1 MSEQILHGIGVSP
14 GVAYGPAL
22 VVEWRFPEVPDR
34 AIGPGDV
41 EGEIAKLRAA
51 VERVAGGLDR
61 LRVRVAERAG
71 QSESKIF
78 DAQVLM
84 VRDPDFLAACE
95 HLIRHNQLSA
105 ETAYEFKALEVRVAW
120 GSNANV
126 RLRERLA
133 DLTAV
138 QIRMLRALIGH
149 SDDELEITQPDGPVV
164 IVAHELSPGLTVQLD
179 RDRLAGLV
187 SEEGT
192 RTSHAAI
199 LAHSLGI
206 PAVMGVP
213 GALGRIRNGT
223 VLLIDGAS
231 GAVLLDP
238 SPADLREASTQVSR
252 RRKFDLELE
261 GLTADPCVT
270 PDGRAIQLLANVD
283 LPEEIEQAVRY
294 GAQGV
299 GLVRTEFLVTGR
311 TALPGEDEQA
321 EYFRRV
327 AAAFPD
333 QPVTIRTFD
342 LGGDKFPA
350 AFDAPAE
357 GNPFL
362 GWRSIRVCLDQPD
375 LFRPQLRALL
385 RAAVQGNVRVMLPLV
400 TRVDEVTDTRAL
412 VAEEALA
419 LRNEGVPAADGLRL
433 GAMIE
438 TPAAVVLADRL
449 AEVCDFFSV
458 GTNDLTQYTL
468 AVDRGNA
475 RLASRFT
482 PQDPAVVRQ
491 LRQVL
496 DAAAHAS
503 IDCGVCG
510 EMASE
515 PLTAVLLVGL
525 GYVSLSVAPPTLLL
539 MKWLLRRIPYE
550 ACRAAALDAL
560 EARSAGEVDAV
571 LKRHASPYVDI
582 HLLDPHGPL
591 PARGTAKGI

>member
-1 MSEQILHGIGVSP
+1 MSEQVLHGIGVSP

-34 AIGPGDV
+34 AIGPDDI
-41 EGEIAKLRAA
+41 EGEVTKLRAA
-51 VERVAGGLDR
+51 VEKVAGDLDR
-61 LRVRVAERAG
+61 LRQHVADRAG
-71 QSESKIF
+71 TEESKIF

-120 GSNANV
+120 GSANI
-126 RLRERLA
+126 RLRDRLA

-149 SDDELEITQPDGPVV
+149 PDDELEITQPDGPVV

-213 GALGRIRNGT
+213 GALARISTGT
-223 VLLIDGAS
+223 VLLIDGGS

-261 GLTADPCVT
+261 GLTAEPCIT
-270 PDGRAIQLLANVD
+270 PDGRGIQLLANVD
-283 LPEEIEQAVRY
+283 LPEEIEQAVRH

-311 TALPGEDEQA
+311 TALPGEQEQA

-327 AAAFPD
+327 ASAFPEH
-333 QPVTIRTFD
+333 PVTIRTFD

-350 AFDAPAE
+350 AFEAPVE

-362 GWRSIRVCLDQPD
+362 GWRSIRVCLDQPE

-385 RAAVQGNVRVMLPLV
+385 RAAVHRNVRVMLPLV
-400 TRVDEVTDTRAL
+400 TRVDEVTGTRDL
-412 VAEEALA
+412 VKQEAAALA
-419 LRNEGVPAADGLRL
+419 AAGIPAAESLQL

-491 LRQVL
+491 LATVL
-496 DAAAHAS
+496 EAS
-503 IDCGVCG
+503 EKAGIDCGVCG

-525 GYVSLSVAPPTLLL
+525 GYSSLSVAPPTLLL
-539 MKWLLRRIPYE
+539 IKWLLRRIPFE
-550 ACRAAALDAL
+550 VCRAAALEAL
-560 EARSAGEVDAV
+560 EARSAAEVDAV
-571 LKRHASPYVDI
+571 LKKHAAEFVDI

-591 PARGTAKGI
+591 PARGG

>member
-1 MSEQILHGIGVSP
+1 MSEQIIHGIGVSP

-34 AIGPGDV
+34 AIGPADV
-41 EGEIAKLRAA
+41 EGEIGKLRGA
-51 VERVAGGLDR
+51 VDKVAGDLDR

-71 QSESKIF
+71 IEESKIF
-78 DAQVLM
+78 DAQILM
-84 VRDPDFLAACE
+84 VRDPDFTAACE
-95 HLIRHNQLSA
+95 HLILHNQMAA

-120 GSNANV
+120 GSTANV
-126 RLRERLA
+126 RLRDRLA

-138 QIRMLRALIGH
+138 QIRVLRALIGH
-149 SDDELEITQPDGPVV
+149 PDEDLEITQPDGPVI

-261 GLTADPCVT
+261 GLASEPCVT

-283 LPEEIEQAVRY
+283 LPEEIELAVRH
-294 GAQGV
+294 GAEGV

-311 TALPGEDEQA
+311 TSLPSEAEQS

-327 AAAFPD
+327 ASAFPD
-333 QPVTIRTFD
+333 HPVTIRTFD

-350 AFDAPAE
+350 AFEAPVE

-385 RAAVQGNVRVMLPLV
+385 RAAVHKNVRVMLPLV
-400 TRVDEVTDTRAL
+400 TRIDEITGTRDL
-412 VAEEALA
+412 IAEEAA
-419 LRNEGVPAADGLRL
+419 SLRAAGVPAADTLRL

-449 AEVCDFFSV
+449 AEICDFFSV

-475 RLASRFT
+475 RLFSRFT

-491 LRQVL
+491 LRHVL
-496 DAAAHAS
+496 DAAAVAG
-503 IDCGVCG
+503 IECGVCG

-525 GYVSLSVAPPTLLL
+525 GYTSLSVAPPTLPL

-550 ACRAAALDAL
+550 ACRAAAREAL
-560 EARSAGEVDAV
+560 EARSASEVDAA
-571 LKRHASPYVDI
+571 LKKHAAPFVDI

-591 PARGTAKGI
+591 PARGGGTAI